1 MPKNIF
7 TNFHKKIAK
16 ITPLN
21 VVNWDFLKYFQT
33 LFQRS
38 SGRLKIR

>member
-7 TNFHKKIAK
+7 TNFHKKNAK
-16 ITPLN
+16 IAPLN